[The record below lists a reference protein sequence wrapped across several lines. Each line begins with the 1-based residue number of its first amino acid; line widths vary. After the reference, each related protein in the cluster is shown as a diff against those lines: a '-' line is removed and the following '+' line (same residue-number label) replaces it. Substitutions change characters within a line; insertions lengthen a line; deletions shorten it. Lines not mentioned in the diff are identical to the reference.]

1 LVQEPPPSLPLV
13 ADSQHADFDVAPVP
27 DVVLPD
33 GQAVHAPVP
42 DVDLYVPWAQA
53 KQLPADR

>member
-1 LVQEPPPSLPLV
+1 MPPSLLPLV

-42 DVDLYVPWAQA
+42 DVDLYVPLAQA
-53 KQLPADR
+53 SHWLPDR